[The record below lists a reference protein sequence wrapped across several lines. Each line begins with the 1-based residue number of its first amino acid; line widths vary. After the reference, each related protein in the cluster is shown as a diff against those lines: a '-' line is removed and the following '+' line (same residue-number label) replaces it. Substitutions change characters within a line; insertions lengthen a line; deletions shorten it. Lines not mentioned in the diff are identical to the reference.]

1 MLNYN
6 MKYMKK
12 SKYFFVLL
20 LLCIWMGWACSDDEP
35 AVILKPQG
43 ITYGTVTDKAGNE
56 YKTLTIGKQTWLAE
70 NFRYRPEDATA
81 AEQVTY
87 GEMYNETHRA
97 ILNGTNNTAYA
108 NFCRNHY
115 GQRFLLYL
123 REKLLVAIEAG
134 ELVTTGAYN
143 ANFVLNNCHKYTM
156 TYFINTN
163 LFNSI
168 KDRLLEIWEDA
179 VNHYMQVDV
188 EYLKEFGYL
197 YSYEGALKATKE
209 GAPEGFHLPTDA
221 EWMMLERAL
230 GMSVEELEGMEN
242 WRGNVGELLK
252 PGEQGIG
259 FDALYGGAAI
269 YALSTAYNPEYV
281 NKDEGAYF
289 WSRDEVVVSDSLSN
303 GIVRNLSIYHQGVR
317 RMTTRLITS
326 PTKVRPSY
334 SVRLVKAED

>member
-1 MLNYN
+1 MNYN
-6 MKYMKK
+6 MKCMKK
-12 SKYFFVLL
+12 SKYFFVLIL
-20 LLCIWMGWACSDDEP
+20 SCIWMGWACSDDEP
-35 AVILKPQG
+35 TVILKPEG
-43 ITYGTVTDKAGNE
+43 ITYGTVIDKAGNE

-87 GEMYNETHRA
+87 GEMYNENHRA
-97 ILNGTNNTAYA
+97 ILNGTDNTAYA

-123 REKLLVAIEAG
+123 REKLLLAKEAG
-134 ELVTTGAYN
+134 ELGNYASTA
-143 ANFVLNNCHKYTM
+143 
-156 TYFINTN
+156 INQCNRFTIPYMAAMSQ
-163 LFNSI
+163 FSSV
-168 KDRLLEIWEDA
+168 KDKMLEIWEDA
-179 VNHYMQVDV
+179 VNHYLQVDV

-197 YSYEGALKATKE
+197 YSYEGALKAAKE

-230 GMSVEELEGMEN
+230 GMSVEELEGLEN

-252 PGEQGIG
+252 PGKQGIG

-281 NKDEGAYF
+281 NKNEGAYF

-303 GIVRNLSIYHQGVR
+303 GIVRNLSLYHSGIR